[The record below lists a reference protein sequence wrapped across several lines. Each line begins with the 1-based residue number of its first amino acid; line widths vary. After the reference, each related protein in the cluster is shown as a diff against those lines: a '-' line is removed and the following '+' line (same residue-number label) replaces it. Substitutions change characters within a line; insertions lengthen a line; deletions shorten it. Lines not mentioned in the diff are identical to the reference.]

1 MTGTLTDHPAQLAAE
16 ALPFPLLVFSDL
28 KRVLWLNT
36 AAQEWLGLSLKR
48 LSKDGV
54 EALHPAYAQ
63 ITEPVFQAIDTG
75 HSVIVRD
82 AEIAGSRY
90 DLSASYDHQ
99 AGTTTLSVLPSAPAR
114 RQEHQ
119 AALGFG
125 RMLAHELKNP
135 LASIRGAAQLLERT
149 VPEPDRDLPETII
162 EDVDRITSLAN
173 RWSSIGD
180 VELQAD
186 EPVNLNRVC
195 VEALERLERGTN
207 IGAGMITEQFDPS
220 LPQGRGD
227 ALLLQQVVLNLL
239 QNALDALVEQ
249 AEPRIRVET
258 YYDALDRG
266 VEGARPTPLVIAIRD
281 NGPGVAP
288 DLRASLFTPFV
299 TSKPAGEGLGLSFC
313 ARIAQL
319 HGGRLDFETREG
331 ATAFYLKLPADRRG
345 THGR

>member
-1 MTGTLTDHPAQLAAE
+1 MTGTTLEHPAQLAAE

-36 AAQEWLGLSLKR
+36 AAQEWLGISLKR

-54 EALHPAYAQ
+54 NALHPAYAR
-63 ITEPVFQAIDTG
+63 ITEPVFQSIDTG
-75 HSVIVRD
+75 QSVIVRGC
-82 AEIAGSRY
+82 EMAGGRY

-99 AGTTTLSVLPSAPAR
+99 AGATTLCVLPSAPSR

-135 LASIRGAAQLLERT
+135 LASIRGAAQLLERA
-149 VPEPDRDLPETII
+149 VPEPDRDLPQTII

-180 VELQAD
+180 VELQAE

-195 VEALERLERGTN
+195 VEALERLERGADLASGL
-207 IGAGMITEQFDPS
+207 IVEQFDPS

-239 QNALDALVEQ
+239 QNALDALVDT
-249 AEPRIRVET
+249 ADPKIRVET

-266 VEGARPTPLVIAIRD
+266 VEGSRPAPLVIAVRD
-281 NGPGVAP
+281 NGSGVAP
-288 DLRASLFTPFV
+288 ELRASLFTPFV

-319 HGGRLDFETREG
+319 HGGRLDFDTREG
-331 ATAFYLKLPADRRG
+331 STSFYLKLPADRRG